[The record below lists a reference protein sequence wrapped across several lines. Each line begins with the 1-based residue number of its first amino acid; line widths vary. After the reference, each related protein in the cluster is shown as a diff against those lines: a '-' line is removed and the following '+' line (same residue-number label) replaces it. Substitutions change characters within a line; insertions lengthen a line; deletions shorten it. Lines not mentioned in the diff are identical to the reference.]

1 MRKWLAFVYLISN
14 EKYSSKMQLNFD
26 LTQLIEDGVYAYQF
40 HKLMPSTEE
49 LRVRGT
55 QGIYTFWSDG

>member
-1 MRKWLAFVYLISN
+1 
-14 EKYSSKMQLNFD
+14 MQLNFD
-26 LTQLIEDGVYAYQF
+26 LTQLIEDDVYAYQF

-55 QGIYTFWSDG
+55 QGIYTFWFGG